1 MTKATVITTEFNEK
15 QARINAFLSAH
26 NLEALLLRRVSSFAW
41 ATCGAASYVN
51 TANGLGEASLLILP
65 NGNHLITNNIEAPR
79 LQKEEQLDNQNWE
92 FNVAPWYEAQDFINN
107 LTKGLKLG
115 SDSPYPGATDLS
127 PEFAFMR
134 AALTPEED
142 ERFRILGRLCAEA
155 INAAARSIL
164 PGETEYQIAARLAQ
178 ETESR
183 GVQVVV
189 NLIGT
194 DERISKFRHP
204 LPTSK
209 KLDYYAMLVLCGR
222 RKGLICS
229 VTRFVHFGRIP
240 EDLHRNSETVAKLD
254 ALLIN
259 ATQPNRSLG
268 EVFQKAVLAYTQA
281 GFPNEWKNHH
291 QGGLA
296 GYEPRE
302 ITATPTSKELV
313 SIGQAYAWNPSVP
326 GNKSEDTIIV
336 GEKENEIITAI
347 PDWPTVSINI
357 DNQPIKRPAILEIG

>member
-1 MTKATVITTEFNEK
+1 MTEATVITTEFDEK
-15 QARINAFLSAH
+15 QGRINALLSMH

-79 LQKEEQLDNQNWE
+79 LQKEEHLEDQNWE
-92 FNVAPWYEAQDFINN
+92 FNVAPWYEAQDVINN
-107 LTKGLKLG
+107 LTKGMKFG

-127 PEFAFMR
+127 RELAFMR
-134 AALTPEED
+134 AGLTAEED
-142 ERFRILGRLCAEA
+142 ERFRTLGRLCAEA
-155 INAAARSIL
+155 MDSAIRSIH
-164 PGETEYQIAARLAQ
+164 PGETEYQIAAHLAQ

-209 KLDYYAMLVLCGR
+209 KLDRYAMLVLCGR

-229 VTRFVHFGRIP
+229 VTRFIHFGRIP
-240 EDLHRNSETVAKLD
+240 EELRRNAETVAKID
-254 ALLIN
+254 AVFIN
-259 ATQPNRSLG
+259 ATQPNRSSG
-268 EVFQKAVLAYTQA
+268 EIFQEAVLAYTQA

-326 GNKSEDTIIV
+326 GNKSEDTILV
-336 GEKENEIITAI
+336 GQEENEIITAI
-347 PDWPTVSINI
+347 PDWPTLTINI
-357 DNQPIKRPAILEIG
+357 DNQSIKRPAILEIE

>member
-1 MTKATVITTEFNEK
+1 MTKASVITTEFIEK
-15 QARINAFLSAH
+15 QERINAFLSMH

-51 TANGLGEASLLILP
+51 TANGLGEASLLVLP
-65 NGNHLITNNIEAPR
+65 SGNHLITNNIEAPR
-79 LQKEEQLDNQNWE
+79 LEKEEQLSDQNWQ
-92 FNVAPWYEAQDFINN
+92 FNVTPWYEAKDVINN
-107 LTKGLKLG
+107 LAQGLKLG

-127 PEFAFMR
+127 SGIAFLR
-134 AALTPEED
+134 AGLTAEED
-142 ERFRILGRLCAEA
+142 ERFRTLGRLCAEA
-155 INAAARSIL
+155 MNAAIRSIH
-164 PGETEYQIAARLAQ
+164 PGDTEYQIAARLAQ

-209 KLDYYAMLVLCGR
+209 KLERYAMLVLCGR
-222 RKGLICS
+222 QKGLICS
-229 VTRFVHFGRIP
+229 VTRLIHFGHIP
-240 EDLHRNSETVAKLD
+240 EDLRRNSETVAKLD
-254 ALLIN
+254 AVLIN
-259 ATQPNRSLG
+259 ATQPDQSLG
-268 EVFQKAVLAYTQA
+268 EIFQKAVIAYTQA

-302 ITATPTSKELV
+302 ITATPTSKDLV

-326 GNKSEDTIIV
+326 GNKSEDTILV
-336 GEKENEIITAI
+336 GQKENEIITAM
-347 PDWPTVSINI
+347 PDWPTITVNI
-357 DNQPIKRPAILEIG
+357 DNQSIKRPAILEIG